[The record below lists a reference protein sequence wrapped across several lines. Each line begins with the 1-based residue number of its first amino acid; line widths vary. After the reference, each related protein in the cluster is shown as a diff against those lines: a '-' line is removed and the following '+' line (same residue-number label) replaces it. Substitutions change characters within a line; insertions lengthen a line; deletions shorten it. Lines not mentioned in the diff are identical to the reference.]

1 MDNYV
6 DVRVSFSEI
15 AVLGTLG
22 MTGYE
27 HQNG

>member
-15 AVLGTLG
+15 VVLGTLG